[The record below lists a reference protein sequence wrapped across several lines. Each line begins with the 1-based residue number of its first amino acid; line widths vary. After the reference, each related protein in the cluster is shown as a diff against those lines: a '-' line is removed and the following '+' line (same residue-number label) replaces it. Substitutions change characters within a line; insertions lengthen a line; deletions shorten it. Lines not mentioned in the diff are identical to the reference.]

1 MLGLA
6 DEVLEQ
12 LRPYCARAQGAGL
25 GALAGAGQAGPHTM
39 RFTNQPCRARAAGSS
54 VHKEARSGAVTGR
67 RGYPPRLRN
76 GSPRRQ
82 AVTLWYP
89 PRTIENESRFPGK
102 AAGRGVGRECL
113 SGSLA
118 SPLPVRS
125 PLPPPPHRR
134 ARARPRSTL
143 HVHTLHTTTA
153 APLHTHKASHGA
165 RGGCG
170 GADAAVAA
178 APTSADGG
186 PWGRLGNCTAPSE
199 SAESVVAATAGSAAA
214 AESVA
219 GRQTARARLLRAQR
233 TPERQPLVC
242 SWRLEVL

>member
-1 MLGLA
+1 
-6 DEVLEQ
+6 V
-12 LRPYCARAQGAGL
+12 PSRA
-25 GALAGAGQAGPHTM
+25 H
-39 RFTNQPCRARAAGSS
+39 
-54 VHKEARSGAVTGR
+54 GAV
-67 RGYPPRLRN
+67 
-76 GSPRRQ
+76 
-82 AVTLWYP
+82 
-89 PRTIENESRFPGK
+89 
-102 AAGRGVGRECL
+102 
-113 SGSLA
+113 
-118 SPLPVRS
+118 PLPVRS
-125 PLPPPPHRR
+125 PLPSPPHRR

-186 PWGRLGNCTAPSE
+186 PWGRLGSCTASSE

-219 GRQTARARLLRAQR
+219 AAAEISGGDTAAALAVLAVAAVAAVRGGADLDGEQCACSAHASALPRPFSSPPLGHRIAWSKHLCKSQRKLVSNCKSKKWSMLGSGKHFAIGKREARRVWHLRVDRACCTQEAIALR
-233 TPERQPLVC
+233 
-242 SWRLEVL
+242 